1 MSRFA
6 QPKEV
11 VNGFADALN
20 AKNTDSI
27 GPGRKNPLQPVGK
40 VVKLSMAH
48 VAA

>member
-27 GPGRKNPLQPVGK
+27 GP
-40 VVKLSMAH
+40 
-48 VAA
+48 AAEKSASTSR